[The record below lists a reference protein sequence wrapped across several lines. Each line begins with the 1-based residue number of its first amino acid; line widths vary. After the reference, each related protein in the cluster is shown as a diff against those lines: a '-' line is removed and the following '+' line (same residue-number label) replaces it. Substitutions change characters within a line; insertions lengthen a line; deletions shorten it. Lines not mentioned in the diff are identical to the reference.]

1 MPEYNYLTHNESNFP
16 HIKNVDVYKFDNDF
30 DYGRFDYTQMILQ
43 ICTVP
48 WDMGEAHIG
57 NRTISGIGN
66 VVYFGSKDER
76 DEWFNN
82 IPESECYRFTT
93 KFKELHRSLQVD
105 VPIPYDMCAKHNYLR
120 VEYAKFANE
129 DSPVQFEGAD
139 GLNEWFWFI
148 REVEFLAPNTTR
160 LHLLPD
166 AFQTWIYD
174 VTINGM
180 VLERGHAPMFAMRT
194 DEYLQNPLDNN
205 TYLLTDDVNFGE
217 ASQVKHIDTHVFN
230 AGDMYACIATTGN
243 MRGNWDNKTPASA
256 YYQQNG
262 VPSVYVF
269 ALETSELSG
278 FLNTVNTYEPQFAQT
293 VQAVFFVAKNL
304 VTVLSSFNFRGYTLR
319 ELTSTRKSINF
330 VDLEKSMFGYDAKYA
345 DMAKLYTEPYAHIE
359 ITDENGDT
367 DIIKIE
373 DTDGKI
379 SISAQLTLAYPF
391 LNIEA
396 HLMGVGGNASKTVSF
411 KNVNTYNMPI
421 AGKWYDTLHSWNI
434 PTFAITQDASDEYE
448 YSARWDRQQ
457 ARNDYN
463 TAWNNAYLSANTITA
478 NAGLQASA
486 NSAKVATSN
495 SYMTSET
502 STVNALDGVKNQSI
516 NQNNIGSALSTIA
529 ANEMQGALSATQT
542 AASGVAGV
550 ATSALSGNPLGA
562 VSAGVNA
569 LIGSASTL
577 ASVAISN
584 GLTQTQVSYSNAANN
599 VSATATHSTNTTK
612 TQYACDTQ
620 TDIAAIENAL
630 TTGTAANTAATQKAN
645 ADRIA
650 YNAEDA
656 VINGIRQAALNAPFM
671 YGNFANGETATTK
684 PQCLFAHVVT
694 QTKSAISSAGDEF
707 ARYGYMFE
715 KQWNFSGDW
724 NIGKYFTYWKL
735 KDFWVSNLNVPDMYM
750 DRLRFFLFGG
760 VTVWRKPEYIGHI
773 DIYDN
778 FN

>member
-1 MPEYNYLTHNESNFP
+1 MPEYNYLKHNESNFP
-16 HIKNVDVYKFDNDF
+16 HIQNVDVYKFDNDF
-30 DYGRFDYTQMILQ
+30 DYGRFDYTQMVLQ
-43 ICTVP
+43 VCTVP

-66 VVYFGSKDER
+66 VVYFENKEKR

-82 IPESECYRFTT
+82 IPENECYRFTT
-93 KFKELHRSLQVD
+93 KFKELHRSLEID
-105 VPIPYDMCAKHNYLR
+105 VSIPYDMCAKHNYLR

-129 DSPVQFEGAD
+129 DSPVQFEGTD
-139 GLNEWFWFI
+139 GLREWFWFI

-180 VLERGHAPMFAMRT
+180 VLERGHAPMFAMRA
-194 DEYLQNPLDNN
+194 DEYLQNPIENN
-205 TYLLTDDVNFGE
+205 TYLLTDDVNYGDP
-217 ASQVKHIDTHVFN
+217 SQVKHIDAHVFN
-230 AGDMYACIATTGN
+230 NGDMYACIATTAN
-243 MRGNWDNKTPASA
+243 MRGTWDNKTPASA

-269 ALETSELSG
+269 ALETSQLSD

-319 ELTSTRKSINF
+319 ELTSTRKNINF
-330 VDLEKSMFGYDAKYA
+330 VDLEKSMFGYDVKYA

-379 SISAQLTLAYPF
+379 SINAQLTLAYPF

-463 TAWNNAYLSANTITA
+463 TAWDNEYASANTITA

-486 NSAKVATSN
+486 NSALATISN
-495 SYMTSET
+495 TSATAEA
-502 STVNALDGVKNQSI
+502 SNKNGHQNELVIVDNAATMG
-516 NQNNIGSALSTIA
+516 ATESTIA
-529 ANEMQGALSATQT
+529 AADMQGTLA
-542 AASGVAGV
+542 AASSFA
-550 ATSALSGNPLGA
+550 SGAIGSLGI
-562 VSAGVNA
+562 SAGGMPTIGVSGMANA
-569 LIGSASTL
+569 IIGSSTTL
-577 ASVAISN
+577 ASTAIGN
-584 GLTQTQVSYSNAANN
+584 GLKMSLAAVTIGSNTGHYDAVEVTNN
-599 VSATATHSTNTTK
+599 TSRDIQITATNDSTTVN
-612 TQYACDTQ
+612 
-620 TDIAAIENAL
+620 NNL
-630 TTGTAANTAATQKAN
+630 TSGTAANTSATQKAN
-645 ADRIA
+645 ADRVA
-650 YNAEDA
+650 NNAEEA
-656 VINGIRQAALNAPFM
+656 IINGIRQAALNAPFM
-671 YGNFANGETATTK
+671 YGNFSNGETATTK
-684 PQCLFAHVVT
+684 PQGLFAHVVT

-707 ARYGYMFE
+707 ARYGYMYD
-715 KQWNFSGDW
+715 KQWKFNGNW

-735 KDFWVSNLNVPDMYM
+735 KDFWVSNLNVPDLYM

-773 DIYDN
+773 DLYDN
-778 FN
+778 F